1 MVYPKQKEINLR
13 GRTGSFFSFLEEG
26 EENMIKEVIKRDGQ
40 VVPFNKEK
48 IRTAV
53 FKAMDEVGYK
63 QKELVDC
70 IIYPIE
76 KMSQERLSVEEIQ
89 DEVETLLIQC
99 KMVEVAKA
107 YIRYRY
113 KRNEERA
120 KDAEIMKR
128 VQEKLDGKT
137 IENSNANMDEASAG
151 GKVGSV
157 AETILKQHALD
168 YCMSKMARENHLNNQ
183 IYIHD
188 LSSYSVGLHNCLTM
202 PLDDLL
208 AKGFKVRQTD
218 IRPANS
224 VNTAMQ
230 LVAVL
235 FQVQSLNQF
244 GA

>member
-1 MVYPKQKEINLR
+1 ML
-13 GRTGSFFSFLEEG
+13 
-26 EENMIKEVIKRDGQ
+26 KEVIKRDGQ
-40 VVPFNKEK
+40 IVPFDESK
-48 IRTAV
+48 IRQAV
-53 FKAMDEVGYK
+53 LKAMDEVGYK
-63 QKELVDC
+63 QKEFVDC
-70 IIYPIE
+70 IVYPIKESSKE
-76 KMSQERLSVEEIQ
+76 KLTVEEIQ
-89 DEVETLLIQC
+89 DEVETLLIKC

-113 KRNEERA
+113 KRSEERN
-120 KDAEIMKR
+120 KDAQIMKK

-137 IENSNANMDEASAG
+137 IENSNANMDESSAG

-168 YCMSKMARENHLNNQ
+168 HCVSKMARENHLSNR

-188 LSSYSVGLHNCLTM
+188 LSSYSVGLHNCLTL